1 MDPRRGSVLVSVLAL
16 GALLGV
22 LAAIASTVVHAAFGS
37 SRTFADNVRAEVAAR
52 AAVEQLIADTAGAE
66 EIAAYSTL
74 RLGNVQ
80 VLARATDESARV
92 DLNTAPRDLLAG
104 VFRIV
109 GVEEDEAQSFA
120 ARVIDWR
127 DEDSRQLEGGA
138 ERDAYRGEGRADG
151 PGNRPFAHVAELS
164 RVLGIPVGVA
174 AAAAPYFTVASRL
187 NRLNPML
194 AEPILLLALPGVS
207 SAKAQ
212 DFIKARDTLPLPFE
226 KIVSRLGAVT
236 RYVTEERGA
245 ASRIDID
252 VALGPGGQRHYEAIV
267 ARGDKEE
274 PYRIVSWQ
282 AGIPHVRREL
292 P

>member
-1 MDPRRGSVLVSVLAL
+1 MERERGSVLVSVLAL
-16 GALLGV
+16 AALLGV

-37 SRTFADNVRAEVAAR
+37 SRTFADNIRAEVAAR
-52 AAVEQLIADTAGAE
+52 SAVEQLIADSAGSE
-66 EIAAYSTL
+66 QIAAYSTL
-74 RLGNVQ
+74 TLGNVQ
-80 VLARATDESARV
+80 VLARATDEAARV
-92 DLNTAPRDLLAG
+92 DLNSAPLDLIAG

-109 GVEEDEAQSFA
+109 GVEQEEAQRFA
-120 ARVIDWR
+120 ARVVDWR
-127 DEDSRQLEGGA
+127 DENDRPVEGGA
-138 ERDAYRGEGRADG
+138 ERDAYRGAGRVDG

-212 DFIKARDTLPLPFE
+212 DFLKARDTLPLPFD
-226 KIVSRLGAVT
+226 KIVTRLGAVEK
-236 RYVTEERGA
+236 YVTDDQGA
-245 ASRIDID
+245 AVKVDID
-252 VALGPGGQRHYEAIV
+252 VALGPGGQRHFEAIV
-267 ARGDKEE
+267 ARGDKAE
-274 PYRIVSWQ
+274 PYRVVGWQ
-282 AGIPHVRREL
+282 AGAPPVRREL